1 MAEFVLNEF
10 RGVFKRA
17 EELYNE
23 EKYKDAVPLFRDV
36 VEHDKDNY
44 IACYYLADCLY
55 YAKGTSRD
63 YKKAFENDGVSVI
76 IAKSPCT
83 LIKGFHKKPP
93 VYVNYDKCTNCDTCI
108 NELACPAISKIDGKI
123 VVNQSMCTG
132 CSICMQICQY
142 GGFEQT
148 QE

>member
-36 VEHDKDNY
+36 VEHDRDNY

-63 YKKAFENDGVSVI
+63 YKKAFELFM
-76 IAKSPCT
+76 IAASNKLT
-83 LIKGFHKKPP
+83 EDEKKQIDDLIKQITDED
-93 VYVNYDKCTNCDTCI
+93 NTID
-108 NELACPAISKIDGKI
+108 IS
-123 VVNQSMCTG
+123 
-132 CSICMQICQY
+132 
-142 GGFEQT
+142 E
-148 QE
+148 